1 MGGNVMKKVLILV
14 IALMLIPA
22 PAFASR
28 HNSYTNSDTR
38 YGKRAHM
45 LKSLGIN
52 HHSYTIRKKK

>member
-1 MGGNVMKKVLILV
+1 MKKVLILV